1 MNQGNGDG
9 TAHGGRPDGTDD
21 TSGYDGHVSNVND
34 VSNGYDGYDGYE
46 VRPGVPSADTYR
58 RLRRATGLGDKSAEG
73 AAIGLPNTWY
83 GVTVHASPG
92 PADAA
97 TADGADPVG
106 MGRIIGD
113 GGCFFQIVDIC
124 VLPQHQGHGLGKR
137 IMAALT
143 AELERRA
150 PAGAYVSLIAD
161 GDARHLYAKFGFTET
176 APASVGMA
184 FMPRPAG

>member
-21 TSGYDGHVSNVND
+21 TSGYDSHVSNV
-34 VSNGYDGYDGYE
+34 SNGYDGYE